1 MRLIY
6 MNAAD
11 VLRALGWE
19 VEIKEKD
26 SYWSL
31 VLTNT
36 SSSDDMP
43 QSHKSCLRGLLRG
56 WLLEFNYVGGHQQ
69 VNIYKEL
76 HGLDPEDDRYSC
88 LDTCVKRTDS
98 NTPESELNDKEV
110 FVRRKDRFDRY
121 VLAEPVPENIT
132 TRLSTEQEAATRQP
146 VFECEDDANQ
156 PLTEQAAYDDYQE
169 RSKTSGDRAELLAWA
184 MIALLAGQLIGGSK
198 YAEFYVLGGAA
209 LLYLLLSTMQSVWQS
224 VTIWLIKCR
233 IKHTGIKLNDY
244 PDWIGFGAWVFY
256 WLKMIVIAIGA
267 IYGASHLIS
276 FAI

>member
-1 MRLIY
+1 

-76 HGLDPEDDRYSC
+76 HGLSPEDDRYSC
-88 LDTCVKRTDS
+88 LDTCVNRTDG
-98 NTPESELNDKEV
+98 NTPEHDLDDKEI

-121 VLAEPVPENIT
+121 VLVDSAT
-132 TRLSTEQEAATRQP
+132 YEAHQP
-146 VFECEDDANQ
+146 VFEREDDANQ
-156 PLTEQAAYDDYQE
+156 PLTEQAAYDEYQE
-169 RSKTSGDRAELLAWA
+169 RSKTSGDLAEQLAWA

-233 IKHTGIKLNDY
+233 IKHTGITLNDY